1 MIKQEFKRGDY
12 EAYYPIS
19 KLKPAKVNRD
29 TVEKHANNFK
39 SKLSNFGWM
48 MPVVISSNGDVI
60 EGHHRIESARRM
72 GQSTVPAYVVDWVDT
87 TRESEHLD
95 SIIGLNNGNKAWSQ
109 LDYLKAFTNKSKDY
123 SLVHKA
129 YLNNYNTISV
139 GNLIKMFFGKTS
151 KDFKKGESSV
161 KNYKFSLYLLKK
173 ISKLVTKYGKKN
185 VQAYC
190 IREMINIAFIK
201 AYDDYE
207 ALDFLFKEYE
217 GLAKTSHPAATSIA
231 RFKPLMELSL
241 SQFNRGRDANN

>member
-39 SKLSNFGWM
+39 SKLSDFGWM
-48 MPVVISSNGDVI
+48 MPVVISSSGDVI
-60 EGHHRIESARRM
+60 EGHHRIESAKSM
-72 GQSTVPAYVVDWVDT
+72 GQNTVPAYVIDWVDT
-87 TRESEHLD
+87 TEESKHLD
-95 SIIGLNNGNKAWSQ
+95 SIISLNNGNRAWGQ

-123 SLVHKA
+123 SLVYKA

-173 ISKLVTKYGKKN
+173 ISRLVTKYGKKN

-201 AYDDYE
+201 AYNDYE
-207 ALDFLFKEYE
+207 AMDFLFKEYE
-217 GLAKTSHPAATSIA
+217 GLAKTEHPSATSIA